1 MHCFLVY
8 KTISFIV
15 LILQKLFHLKWNFC
29 LISIIFGM
37 QSQLQSLQNHMNIK
51 MSKSALA
58 SKKSKKTTKR
68 TSSDSPDHP
77 SQESKFSSL
86 KVVRITYT
94 DPDVTDS
101 SSDEEYYHRPK
112 RMVQE
117 IHVNESRRPTRRK
130 PKERRSGYR
139 GVRQRSWGKWAAEIR
154 DPLRGR
160 RWLGTFDSEEQAKEA
175 YDRASRAIEEEKR
188 RSESQTPALAQSVSA
203 SGSEDSGLVCSAQS
217 PSSVLE
223 VSVNPPE
230 QNETLPIVKDVI
242 VVEEVKEGITEKNRT
257 VSREKD
263 VIVNEAAQA
272 EFFAQNENVP
282 IVELK
287 EKDVIANED
296 LKEKNDIEAD
306 NIIGGG
312 DNHVNDDLDF
322 LDWSIFAESPLSCTM
337 DFELYPDEYFGDDV
351 SMLDDFPDLDELLQ
365 RLNESTH
372 LDELLQFDDDDDP
385 GLDDRLDFNSKFD
398 SKVWKSQLKV

>member
-1 MHCFLVY
+1 
-8 KTISFIV
+8 
-15 LILQKLFHLKWNFC
+15 
-29 LISIIFGM
+29 
-37 QSQLQSLQNHMNIK
+37 MNNNK

-68 TSSDSPDHP
+68 SFNSPDHP
-77 SQESKFSSL
+77 SQESKFNSL
-86 KVVRITYT
+86 KVIRIIYT

-112 RMVQE
+112 RIVQE

-130 PKERRSGYR
+130 PRERRSGYR

-188 RSESQTPALAQSVSA
+188 RSESQTPALALSVSA
-203 SGSEDSGLVCSAQS
+203 SGSEDSELVCSAQS

-242 VVEEVKEGITEKNRT
+242 VVEEVKEGIKEKNRT
-257 VSREKD
+257 VSKSKD

-272 EFFAQNENVP
+272 EFFAQNENVSL
-282 IVELK
+282 VELK
-287 EKDVIANED
+287 EKDVIAKEE

-306 NIIGGG
+306 N
-312 DNHVNDDLDF
+312 DLDF
-322 LDWSIFAESPLSCTM
+322 LDWNIFAESPLSCTM
-337 DFELYPDEYFGDDV
+337 DFELYPDEYFGDNV
-351 SMLDDFPDLDELLQ
+351 SMLDDDSPDLDELLQ
-365 RLNESTH
+365 RLNESIH
-372 LDELLQFDDDDDP
+372 LDELLQFDDDDP
-385 GLDDRLDFNSKFD
+385 GLEDGIDLKFD
-398 SKVWKSQLKV
+398 SKAWKSQLKV

>member
-29 LISIIFGM
+29 LISVIFGM
-37 QSQLQSLQNHMNIK
+37 RSQLQGLQNHMNIK

-68 TSSDSPDHP
+68 TSFNSPDHP
-77 SQESKFSSL
+77 SQESKFNSL
-86 KVVRITYT
+86 KVIRIIYT

-101 SSDEEYYHRPK
+101 SSDEEYYHQPK
-112 RMVQE
+112 RIVQE
-117 IHVNESRRPTRRK
+117 IHVNESRRPTHRK
-130 PKERRSGYR
+130 PRERRSGYR

-203 SGSEDSGLVCSAQS
+203 SGSEDSELVCSAQS

-230 QNETLPIVKDVI
+230 QNETLPIIKDVI
-242 VVEEVKEGITEKNRT
+242 VVEEVKEGIKEKSRT
-257 VSREKD
+257 VS
-263 VIVNEAAQA
+263 AQA
-272 EFFAQNENVP
+272 EFFAQNEVP

-296 LKEKNDIEAD
+296 LKENDIEAD
-306 NIIGGG
+306 YIIGGG
-312 DNHVNDDLDF
+312 DNLVKDDLDF
-322 LDWSIFAESPLSCTM
+322 LDWGIFAESPLSCTM

-351 SMLDDFPDLDELLQ
+351 SMLDDSPDLDELLQ

-372 LDELLQFDDDDDP
+372 LDELLLFDDDDDP

-398 SKVWKSQLKV
+398 PKVWKSQLKV